1 MRANKIISVFA
12 LVMILTTGFMLET
25 KLNEYRAEVQDKQ
38 DINEVA
44 KSDGKEINFAAL
56 KDINPDILG
65 WIYLE
70 DTQIDYPV
78 VQGETNEEYLHKGFD
93 GTYSFPGSIFVD
105 ADCRTP
111 FEEFNTIAY
120 GHHMTSGAMFAGLEK
135 YKDKDFFDSHPDIT
149 FIREDGHYKIRVAA
163 FLNEHQDSEIYSH
176 ANSAEDREKFLSLV
190 ESRSINRS
198 DVILNESD
206 TLVTLSTCAYEF
218 KNARYIV
225 VGKLEREREEKKTSI
240 LPDTENSSNIWLY
253 AQIGVGSIML
263 ALTADMLRSLL
274 RKKRN

>member
-1 MRANKIISVFA
+1 MRASKMISAIVLA
-12 LVMILTTGFMLET
+12 MILATGFMLET

-38 DINEVA
+38 DISEVA
-44 KSDGKEINFAAL
+44 KSDGKEINFSAL
-56 KDINPDILG
+56 KGINPDLLG

-111 FEEFNTIAY
+111 FEGFNTIVY
-120 GHHMTSGAMFAGLEK
+120 GHHMSSGAMFAGLEK
-135 YKDKDFFDSHPDIT
+135 YKDREFFDAHPDIT
-149 FIREDGHYKIRVAA
+149 FIREDGHYRIRVAA
-163 FLNEHQDSEIYSH
+163 FLNEREDSEIYSH
-176 ANSAEDREKFLSLV
+176 ANSTEDRKKFLSLV

-198 DVILNESD
+198 DVDLKDSD

-225 VGKLEREREEKKTSI
+225 VGKLEREEKKGSI
-240 LPDTENSSNIWLY
+240 MPDAESYSNIWLY
-253 AQIGVGSIML
+253 AQIGVGIVML
-263 ALTADMLRSLL
+263 ALTADLLKSLF
-274 RKKRN
+274 RKKRK